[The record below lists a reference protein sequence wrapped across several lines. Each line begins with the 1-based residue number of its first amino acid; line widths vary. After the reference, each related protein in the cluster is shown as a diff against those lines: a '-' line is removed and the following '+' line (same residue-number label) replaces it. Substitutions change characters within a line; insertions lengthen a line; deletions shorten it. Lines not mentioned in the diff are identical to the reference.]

1 MNTKTTTM
9 NLFAAAGEK
18 KAALKTKSDKVRV
31 EAPAEINSKISRLLE
46 VRAAFEELEAEKKM
60 LEGEVKES
68 AGATFAEMFE
78 RDGVRPASFFYG
90 DIMVLPID
98 KYLTIDADRADE
110 LERMYPNITTCN
122 EEYVFNP
129 VLLQK
134 YMQQISD
141 ALMAAQIPDMEKAQL
156 IQVSRK
162 YSIVKGAIDKLKQ
175 WGKVSEVMAAVSP
188 IIQLKGG
195 QQ

>member
-18 KAALKTKSDKVRV
+18 KAASKTKSDNKVRV
-31 EAPAEINSKISRLLE
+31 EAPAEMNEKIKRLLE
-46 VRAAFEELEAEKKM
+46 VRAMFEELEAEKKM

-68 AGATFAEMFE
+68 AAATFAEMFE
-78 RDGVRPASFFYG
+78 RDGVRPASFYFG

-110 LERMYPNITTCN
+110 LERKYPNITTCY
-122 EEYVFNP
+122 EEFIFNP
-129 VLLQK
+129 VLLNK
-134 YMQQISD
+134 YQQQISD

-162 YSIVKGAIDKLKQ
+162 YSIVKGAIDRLKQ
-175 WGKVSEVMAAVSP
+175 WGRVSEVMAAVSP

-195 QQ
+195 Q

>member
-1 MNTKTTTM
+1 M

-18 KAALKTKSDKVRV
+18 KAASKTKSDKVRV
-31 EAPAEINSKISRLLE
+31 EAPAEMNEKISRLLE

-68 AGATFAEMFE
+68 AAATFAEMFE
-78 RDGVRPASFFYG
+78 RDGVRPASFYFG
-90 DIMVLPID
+90 DILVLPID
-98 KYLTIDADRADE
+98 KYLTIDSDRADE
-110 LERMYPNITTCN
+110 LERKYPNITTCT

-129 VLLQK
+129 TLLNK

-175 WGKVSEVMAAVSP
+175 WGRVSEVMAAVSP